1 MFALSVYQVLKC
13 ANEWSAQTPLVQV
26 FSIAQVD
33 NLVNQLQN
41 KKNKLKKE
49 YISDE
54 QSNRAGC
61 EWEGDGS

>member
-41 KKNKLKKE
+41 KKKDSKD
-49 YISDE
+49 S
-54 QSNRAGC
+54 
-61 EWEGDGS
+61 EGRGV